1 MTAQAPQ
8 SRRIFQQLDTVN
20 PYPYSFREY
29 LRRALW
35 EYIGQPMIRLSFR
48 KASGWRRFWLRLF
61 GGKIGDTSHFK
72 PTTRIRHPWL
82 LTIGEHSAIAEH
94 VEVYN
99 LGPIEI
105 GDHSVVSQFAHL
117 CAGTHDYTVP
127 SLPLVRPSIR
137 IGSGVWVCANAFIG
151 PGVTIGDNALVGAA
165 AVVTKDVPP
174 GVIVA
179 GNPARVIRERPMPGV
194 EAPAHAGTAP
204 VASPT
209 A

>member
-1 MTAQAPQ
+1 MNADAPE
-8 SRRIFQQLDTVN
+8 SRPRRTFQQLDTVN
-20 PYPYSFREY
+20 PFPYSLKEY
-29 LRRALW
+29 ARRALW
-35 EYIGQPMIRLSFR
+35 ELVGQNMIRISFR
-48 KASGWRRFWLRLF
+48 KMSGWRRFWLRLF
-61 GGKIGDTSHFK
+61 GGKIASSSHFK
-72 PTTRIRHPWL
+72 STTRIRHPWL

-127 SLPLVRPSIR
+127 SLPLQRPAIR

-151 PGVTIGDNALVGAA
+151 PGVTIGDNSLVGAA
-165 AVVTKDVPP
+165 AVVTKDVPA

-179 GNPARVIRERPMPGV
+179 GNPARVIKPRPMPGF
-194 EAPAHAGTAP
+194 EPAPG
-204 VASPT
+204 VRQ
-209 A
+209 